1 MSQDLRSFL
10 ATLEQQNDLVR
21 IQKEVDPRHEVA
33 AVMKRSAE
41 QDGPALY
48 FEHVGSSGIPLVC
61 NVLASRRRLALALRT
76 NLDGLLGSYRAGLEN
91 PISPVEV
98 SGSDQPEKLPRLA
111 SLPIITLSELDAGP
125 YMTAGVIFAAHPE
138 TGKLNLSFQRMCPRN
153 DNEAA
158 IYVGDTSDLAAY
170 GIAAQGKPL
179 PVAVAL
185 GLHPAFFF
193 VAAARFPPEM
203 DEVGLVG
210 GLLGEG
216 VRLTK
221 STKGQWIVPEAAEV
235 ILEGEIDFQRTVP
248 EGPFG
253 EYPGYYGAGSLRPR
267 QSPVIRFHS
276 MSSKKSPIYQTVIT
290 GPTIGYESTHFS
302 CLAKEAMLYTVL
314 SRLHP
319 KVQGVNVL
327 LSRYIAVVQLNGD
340 ITDDEAKKLMHD
352 VFSNLIYIKYVFLV
366 DSDVNLAD
374 PLDLLWAWST
384 RVDPGIHMHV
394 FSKMEMEP
402 LDPSTNGAC
411 DKLGFDARKP
421 IGKMSEGFVRTRI
434 PGYEKI
440 RLEDYFV
447 RR

>member
-1 MSQDLRSFL
+1 
-10 ATLEQQNDLVR
+10 
-21 IQKEVDPRHEVA
+21 
-33 AVMKRSAE
+33 
-41 QDGPALY
+41 
-48 FEHVGSSGIPLVC
+48 
-61 NVLASRRRLALALRT
+61 
-76 NLDGLLGSYRAGLEN
+76 
-91 PISPVEV
+91 
-98 SGSDQPEKLPRLA
+98 
-111 SLPIITLSELDAGP
+111 
-125 YMTAGVIFAAHPE
+125 
-138 TGKLNLSFQRMCPRN
+138 
-153 DNEAA
+153 
-158 IYVGDTSDLAAY
+158 
-170 GIAAQGKPL
+170 
-179 PVAVAL
+179 
-185 GLHPAFFF
+185 
-193 VAAARFPPEM
+193 
-203 DEVGLVG
+203 
-210 GLLGEG
+210 
-216 VRLTK
+216 
-221 STKGQWIVPEAAEV
+221 
-235 ILEGEIDFQRTVP
+235 
-248 EGPFG
+248 
-253 EYPGYYGAGSLRPR
+253 
-267 QSPVIRFHS
+267 

-394 FSKMEMEP
+394 FSMMEMEP